1 MHSLL
6 LTPQHTS
13 SVSPIFAYVPALLDS
28 IQISAHSRHFLKIFL
43 PAGVR
48 GLQVMEYSL
57 RWFCDQLVVPRVPQE
72 ILGASDWSTFAPI
85 SAIRQPAKGPAMAVP
100 DTKTLTPL
108 RTPKSGYSLNFCVR
122 LQSIFLKLM
131 YAVPPFCCVFLQIS
145 PDSR

>member
-6 LTPQHTS
+6 LMPQHTS

-48 GLQVMEYSL
+48 GLQVMENSL

-131 YAVPPFCCVFLQIS
+131 YAVPPFCCVFLQIP